1 MFDLKRMALHDV
13 GGLLPTSLLIFLSPL
28 FLPHHSWVWV
38 FDLPLGNMASE
49 ARTERLSDQPLNCG
63 VVFPE

>member
-13 GGLLPTSLLIFLSPL
+13 GGLLPTSHFSQSP
-28 FLPHHSWVWV
+28 FPSPPSWVWV
-38 FDLPLGNMASE
+38 FDLPLGKMASE
-49 ARTERLSDQPLNCG
+49 ARTERLSDQPLSCG